1 MKILQANIPLALG
14 DLINIKTYL
23 DDVKHQYNHINL
35 TFHRSLLEDGVSTG
49 APDWPT
55 KKQKWEKY
63 LNDVG
68 KLFFLEPPYTIDKG
82 QYPFL
87 DTQSL
92 VRRYKLHPR
101 KPELS
106 NLLCRGISLNV
117 GEEYIVI
124 TTKVRE
130 VPRKLFYPLSI
141 NLWKVLNSLSK
152 KYKIVILGERTV
164 EMRKEYIQFS
174 DRLFGIYDN
183 IISNVP
189 ADRIIDLT
197 VPSLGETV
205 SDLTKIQQDCLIMK
219 EAKFVITL
227 GNGGNFCM
235 ASAVSNMLIG
245 FRADNHWM
253 ADAVFTKEYKNAI
266 VTKNWGY
273 FMQVLERY
281 I

>member
-1 MKILQANIPLALG
+1 MKILKANIPLALG

-23 DDVKHQYNHINL
+23 DDVKNQYNQINL
-35 TFHRSLLEDGVSTG
+35 TFHRALLEIGVNTG
-49 APDWPT
+49 EPDWPI

-63 LNDVG
+63 LFDVG
-68 KLFFLEPPYTIDKG
+68 RLFFSEAPYSIDKG

-92 VRRYKLHPR
+92 VRRYGLQPK

-106 NLLCRGISLNV
+106 NLLCMGYSLNL

-130 VPRKLFYPLSI
+130 VPRKMFYPLSI
-141 NLWKVLNSLSK
+141 SLWKVLNSLSK
-152 KYKIVILGERTV
+152 KYKIVILGERKV

-174 DRLFGIYDN
+174 DCIFGLYDN
-183 IISNVP
+183 IISNIP
-189 ADRIIDLT
+189 SDRIIDLT

-205 SDLTKIQQDCLIMK
+205 SDLTKIQQDALIMK

-235 ASAVSNMLIG
+235 ATAVSNMVVG

-253 ADAVFTKEYKNAI
+253 ADAVFNKEYKNAI
-266 VTKNWGY
+266 VTKHWAY
-273 FMQVLERY
+273 FIQVLERY
-281 I
+281 V